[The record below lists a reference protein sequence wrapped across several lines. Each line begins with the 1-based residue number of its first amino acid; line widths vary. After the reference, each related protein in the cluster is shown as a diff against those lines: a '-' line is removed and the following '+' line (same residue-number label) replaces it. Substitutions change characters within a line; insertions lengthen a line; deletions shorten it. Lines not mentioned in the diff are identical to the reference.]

1 MSGNMLSKSCSI
13 DIGELRNS
21 ILSAVY
27 SVVATALF
35 EDMVRRNWCNNQGNE
50 EEIYPYFTEALR
62 RLLGGLI
69 KGIGPGKIRNRG
81 EKVDCL
87 IELPSGI
94 YAVEL
99 KGPSKD
105 HAYIRKGMSEDFNK
119 LSILK
124 SQSCI
129 DYGIAIGIFIE
140 KTTLQC
146 GYLRVL
152 ILEDTSVGVKVE
164 IKETE
169 QTTEPDGGSAGSPPP
184 PVS

>member
-1 MSGNMLSKSCSI
+1 MFGKPYSM

-21 ILSAVY
+21 ILSALY
-27 SVVATALF
+27 SVVATTLF
-35 EDMVRRNWCNNQGNE
+35 EDMVQRNWCNNQGNE

-62 RLLGGLI
+62 RLLGGFI

-87 IELPSGI
+87 VELPSGI

-105 HAYIRKGMSEDFNK
+105 HAFIAKGMSEDFCK
-119 LSILK
+119 LSTLK
-124 SQSCI
+124 SASCI
-129 DYGIAIGIFIE
+129 HYGIAIGIFIE
-140 KTTLQC
+140 KTTLPSEYQ
-146 GYLRVL
+146 RVL
-152 ILEDTSVGVKVE
+152 MLDNTSVGVKVE

-169 QTTEPDGGSAGSPPP
+169 QATEPDGGSAGAPLP